1 MNKFEAEE
9 ISKPFHP
16 VLVSCI
22 SNAVDRF
29 HSACAPIR
37 PCLRE
42 NATAHC
48 INDIIR
54 YELENRSDLGLY
66 SVHQDSGGFFVYR
79 GNLMLRPKLIN
90 KNHRSQNH
98 LTKRVVDFKSQQCNL
113 PGLENNMSVCTLGYT
128 LHEVTKELTG
138 VYIIEEGL
146 KFNNWELRIDDM
158 ANSTELELVSVPQES
173 CEVTQPRVRIK
184 SASQRGDASKEA

>member
-1 MNKFEAEE
+1 MTSFEAEQ

-22 SNAVDRF
+22 SDAVSRF
-29 HSACAPIR
+29 HSECANIR

-42 NATAHC
+42 NATSHC
-48 INDIIR
+48 INDLIR
-54 YELENRSDLGLY
+54 YELESRSDLGLY

-79 GNLMLRPKLIN
+79 DNLMLRPKLIN

-98 LTKRVVDFKSQQCNL
+98 LTKRVVDFKCQQCNL

-128 LHEVTKELTG
+128 LNEVTKELTG
-138 VYIIEEGL
+138 VYIVEEGL
-146 KFNNWELRIDDM
+146 KRNNWEFRIDDM
-158 ANSTELELVSVPQES
+158 ANAVEIELINVPQKS
-173 CEVTQPRVRIK
+173 CEVMQHRVRIK
-184 SASQRGDASKEA
+184 GTSEKIDASKEA